1 MPTATTTALV
11 HHTRRNEIRYRTG
24 NADEKMNGP
33 EPSPYN
39 GSNGSKKPLSPVDLD
54 KLVEDAF
61 EGERNQ
67 RVTKLFGHLYGAM
80 RLFAPWLRP

>member
-1 MPTATTTALV
+1 LV

-39 GSNGSKKPLSPVDLD
+39 GSNGSKKAINP
-54 KLVEDAF
+54 
-61 EGERNQ
+61 
-67 RVTKLFGHLYGAM
+67 
-80 RLFAPWLRP
+80 APIARRPISRRGSVLGVVGIFR